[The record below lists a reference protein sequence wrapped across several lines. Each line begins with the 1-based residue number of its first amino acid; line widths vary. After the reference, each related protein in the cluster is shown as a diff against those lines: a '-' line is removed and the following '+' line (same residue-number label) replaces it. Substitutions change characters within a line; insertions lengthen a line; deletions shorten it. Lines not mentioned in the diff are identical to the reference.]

1 MRKYITRN
9 DIILIAILL
18 LAPVLIT
25 IVLYVTAAKGE
36 KVCVYVDGAYKGE
49 YPLDRDA
56 TVEIEGYQNTHN
68 TLMIKNGRAYM
79 SEASCPDKLCIHQ
92 GKISEEGRSIV
103 CLPNRVI
110 VSIEGE
116 GEDEYDAFTR

>member
-36 KVCVYVDGAYKGE
+36 KVCVYVD
-49 YPLDRDA
+49 
-56 TVEIEGYQNTHN
+56 EIEGYQNTHN
-68 TLMIKNGRAYM
+68 TLMIENGRAYM

-103 CLPNRVI
+103 CLTNRVI